1 MVRVDSS
8 KPCQII
14 YAIARHEYLSY
25 VIEPHIVQ
33 LNPNGEFSFTHQR
46 LFSNTAKEFINYI
59 DETDLKLV
67 KILEEIEQGNII
79 KRFYKKPIRPV
90 EFFSKIFT
98 AQLFDTIRP
107 KIEKR
112 MAEALNLLGNKNIYQ
127 MSKEGYP
134 AGRKLQIAAEAA
146 TVLFHFRRDDTEVR
160 YFPTIKYQGMRIE
173 FMFKNAEI
181 ICNHPAWMLLEDT
194 LYHFEKEI
202 EGKKLIPFLNKRF
215 IAVQRSSEHSY
226 FEKFVVPL
234 IEKHHVY
241 AEGFTINT
249 EKYDAHPVLKPIY
262 VEGGT
267 SQVQLNFKYAGYLFH
282 YGDERHVSVRMEK
295 QGDNYTFHRIKR
307 SVAWEKNKLHQ
318 LEAMGLRTVS
328 TLFQNL
334 EVNTADEGANSS
346 FSVFDWIN
354 QNYAALTEQG
364 YEIDQPETANQKRYV
379 FGVARINLEVSE
391 NNDWFDINAFVYFGS
406 FKVPFIRL
414 KNHILNQIREFVLP
428 TGEIAVIPEKWF
440 SEYGNL
446 LRFSEGG
453 ENLKLRPHHIG
464 LIQELAESDLASV
477 TMSRRLQKLTNFEEL
492 EDIAPPQYFD
502 GSLRLYQKAGYNWF
516 HFLKNFR
523 FGGCLADDMGLG
535 KTIQTLSLLQK
546 HKEDTEAAGSK
557 STSLIIM
564 PTSLIYNWLNEA
576 KKFTPQLKL
585 MVHTGATRNKTME
598 AFSNYDVV
606 VTTYGISR
614 IDIEMLKSYFFE
626 YIILDESQ
634 NIKNPSSK
642 AYLAVKQLKS
652 RYKLILSGTPVENS
666 VNDLWAQM
674 SFINPGLLGAQQ
686 FFQNEFVIPIEKKK
700 DEDKAKKLQAL
711 IKPFVL
717 RRTKEQVAPELP
729 PKTENL
735 FYCQMSEEQ
744 ENVYEKVKSVYRNEL
759 LRSLDDGTFAKT
771 QLQVLQGLVKLR
783 QIANHP
789 LMVDKDYK
797 GDSGKFENVVHMLS
811 NVLDGGHKVL
821 IFSQFVKH
829 LSIYR
834 DYFDTEDIPYLYL
847 DGGTQNRGDVV
858 KQFQEDE
865 KKRVFL
871 ISIRA
876 GGVGLNLTEAD
887 YVFILDP
894 WWNPAVE
901 QQAID
906 RAHRIG
912 QTKNV
917 FIYKFITKDSVEEK
931 ILALQQRKLSVAR
944 ALITTEDSFI
954 KSLSVE
960 DIKEILG

>member
-1 MVRVDSS
+1 MLRVDSS

-14 YAIARHEYLSY
+14 YAIAKHEYLSY

-46 LFSNTAKEFINYI
+46 LFSNTAKEFTHCI
-59 DETDLKLV
+59 DDTDLKLV
-67 KILEEIEQGNII
+67 KILEELEQGNLI
-79 KRFYKKPIRPV
+79 KRFYKKPIRPF
-90 EFFSKIFT
+90 EFFTKIFNE
-98 AQLFDTIRP
+98 QLFDTIRP
-107 KIEKR
+107 KMEKR
-112 MAEALNLLGNKNIYQ
+112 MAEALGMLGNKPIYL

-134 AGRKLQIAAEAA
+134 AGRKLQIASEVT
-146 TVLFHFRRDDTEVR
+146 TVLFHFRRDTEEIR

-181 ICNHPAWMLLEDT
+181 ICNHPAWMLLDDT

-202 EGKKLIPFLNKRF
+202 EGKKLFPFLNKRY
-215 IAVQRSSEHSY
+215 IAIPRSSEQSY
-226 FEKFVVPL
+226 FEKFVAPL

-249 EKYDAHPVLKPIY
+249 EKYDAHPVIKPIY

-267 SQVQLNFKYAGYLFH
+267 SQLQLCFKYAGYIFS
-282 YGDERHVSVRMEK
+282 YGDERHVSVRMERD
-295 QGDNYTFHRIKR
+295 GDNYTFHRIRR
-307 SVAWEKNKLHQ
+307 SVTWEKNKFHQ
-318 LEAMGLRTVS
+318 LLSMGLKTTS
-328 TLFQNL
+328 SLFQNL
-334 EVNTADEGANSS
+334 EVITNDEEADHS
-346 FSVFDWIN
+346 FSVFEWIN
-354 QNYAALTEQG
+354 QHYDELTEQG
-364 YEIDQPETANQKRYV
+364 YVIEQPAGEEKKRYV
-379 FGVARINLEVSE
+379 FGSTKIDLEVKE
-391 NNDWFDINAFVYFGS
+391 HNDWFDINAYVYFGTYRI
-406 FKVPFIRL
+406 PFIQL
-414 KNHILNQIREFVLP
+414 KNHILNHKKEFVLP
-428 TGEIAVIPEKWF
+428 SGEIAVIPEKWF
-440 SEYGNL
+440 SQYGNL
-446 LRFSEGG
+446 LHFSEGS
-453 ENLKLRPHHIG
+453 NDLKLRRHHIG
-464 LIQELAESDLASV
+464 LVNELAEGEMANV
-477 TMSRRLQKLTNFEEL
+477 TMNRKLQKLTDFEEL
-492 EDIAPPQYFD
+492 EDISLPQNFE
-502 GSLRLYQKAGYNWF
+502 GHLRPYQKAGYNWF
-516 HFLKNFR
+516 HFLKNYH

-546 HKEDTEAAGSK
+546 HKEDTEATGGN
-557 STSLIIM
+557 STSLVIM

-576 KKFTPQLKL
+576 KKFTPKLRL
-585 MVHTGATRNKTME
+585 MVHTGTLRYKSPEVFA
-598 AFSNYDVV
+598 NYDVV
-606 VTTYGISR
+606 ITTYGISR
-614 IDIEMLKSYFFE
+614 IDIELLKSYFFD

-642 AYLAVKQLKS
+642 SYQAVKQLKS
-652 RYKLILSGTPVENS
+652 RFKLILSGTPVENS
-666 VNDLWAQM
+666 VNDLWTQM

-686 FFQNEFVIPIEKKK
+686 FFLNEFVTPIEKKK
-700 DEDKAKKLQAL
+700 DEDKARKLQAL

-717 RRTKEQVAPELP
+717 RRTKEQVAQELP

-744 ENVYEKVKSVYRNEL
+744 SNVYEKVKSEYRNEL

-771 QLQVLQGLVKLR
+771 QFQVLQGLIKLR

-789 LMVDKDYK
+789 LMVDKEYE
-797 GDSGKFENVVHMLS
+797 GDSGKFENVVHTLS
-811 NVLDGGHKVL
+811 NVLEGGHKVL
-821 IFSQFVKH
+821 IFSQFVKQ
-829 LSIYR
+829 LNIYR
-834 DYFDTEDIPYLYL
+834 EYFDHENIPYVYL
-847 DGGTQNRGDVV
+847 DGSTQNRGDVV

-865 KKRVFL
+865 KTRVFL
-871 ISIRA
+871 ISIKA

-906 RAHRIG
+906 RTHRIG

-944 ALITTEDSFI
+944 ALITTEESFI